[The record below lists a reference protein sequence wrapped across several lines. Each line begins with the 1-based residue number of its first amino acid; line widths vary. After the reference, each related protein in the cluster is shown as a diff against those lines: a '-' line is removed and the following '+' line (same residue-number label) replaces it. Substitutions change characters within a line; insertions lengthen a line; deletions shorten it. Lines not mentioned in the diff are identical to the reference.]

1 MDYLAAE
8 PIVDFLG
15 EEVKAHE
22 EDWKCVACGHALTLH
37 TRGLLVHD
45 RCLLVGCDCARATLT
60 VSAVNKIKNGI
71 MP

>member
-15 EEVKAHE
+15 EEVRATEK
-22 EDWKCVACGHALTLH
+22 DWKCVRCTHVLTLH
-37 TRGLLVHD
+37 TRGMVVHD
-45 RCLLVGCDCARATLT
+45 RCLLVGCDCKRAVLT
-60 VSAVNKIKNGI
+60 ESALRKLKHGI